1 MNIVYKVEIPQQID
15 LPTAEEVKA
24 KDYKESLEKVRYEM
38 RLKRQAKTE
47 TDQALITLEM
57 RVGVCASFGAEYLG

>member
-1 MNIVYKVEIPQQID
+1 MDIVYKVEIPRYID

-24 KDYKESLEKVRYEM
+24 KDYKESLEKVRYEL
-38 RLKRQAKTE
+38 RLKRQANVE

-57 RVGVCASFGAEYLG
+57 RVGVCASFEAEYLG